1 MVAVVPEVHTAAAV
15 MAEAEAAEDTPE
27 AEEVSAVAEA
37 AVEAEAGVAKEDK
50 KKGDLFGS
58 PFSFICVSI
67 NALRAYSPDQEGGLI
82 PLC

>member
-27 AEEVSAVAEA
+27 AEEAFAVAEA
-37 AVEAEAGVAKEDK
+37 AVEAEADVAKEDK

-58 PFSFICVSI
+58 PF
-67 NALRAYSPDQEGGLI
+67 
-82 PLC
+82 LCHVCA